1 MNEAAVKQFI
11 EETLAAGRF
20 RSLSQWADAA
30 GLTVSTLHGVRKTGR
45 ADPETLVKIGAPVK
59 MSAMDM
65 FLLAGWLDTPP
76 DLTKLER
83 DWLALMDTLPQSLR
97 PVLFAAAK
105 GIVEGLSASDYQA
118 SLRAYG
124 RVAEPRSEYRSEPE

>member
-11 EETLAAGRF
+11 EETLASGRF

-45 ADPETLVKIGAPVK
+45 ADPETLVKIGAPAN
-59 MSAMDM
+59 MSALDM

-76 DLTKLER
+76 QMTKLGR
-83 DWLALMDTLPQSLR
+83 DWLALLDSLPEPLR
-97 PVLFAAAK
+97 PVLYAAAK
-105 GIVEGLSASDYQA
+105 GLVDGLSAPEYQA
-118 SLRAYG
+118 TLRALG
-124 RVAEPRSEYRSEPE
+124 RVAEPQSDYRTR